1 MKSRRPFFCIAVI
14 LLLSFSIHEI
24 LRGQSQTDSVA
35 FRLFNKADSLR
46 RAQEFDSAGFYFMK
60 SGILFSEQGLNK
72 EYLEALVETAFICS
86 FKNLTDSANT
96 LIELAI
102 EKVPQLEDDSSKILI
117 DCYSLKARI
126 LCNYSDFT
134 EATRYMMK
142 AVQLCEE
149 YYGYNHIR
157 TSSAYGNF
165 GIVYYEAGDFRKSIS
180 YYKKALRIVMEL
192 YGEDH
197 HLMAAGYNNLGNVYI
212 DLGKLDSA
220 SVMHEKA
227 LAIRLKVLGEYD
239 LNTAASYTNLCVI
252 YYERGDYQKALNYE
266 RSVFTIRKT
275 VLGEEH
281 PLTAMCY
288 NNFGAIYEAIGD
300 YEKALENHHRALS
313 IREKSLPSN
322 HPDIAM
328 SYMNLANVY
337 RHFNEFDKA
346 LDYHN
351 RSYAIKKS
359 IYGDYHPDIAQVLN
373 NMGDIYFRMED
384 YRRAILK
391 FDEAIHSLRHCFANY
406 IHPDIAVYA
415 NNKAESYNEL
425 NELDSALFYVDY
437 ALQAN
442 RRIIENDDGVL
453 DTIVLDYKM
462 YLLSLQLKAMIFF
475 HRYYRDNSKID
486 DLEKSVIVYK
496 LAVNF
501 TEQMRRSYTAEESK
515 EYLSEKHANL
525 FSDAINT
532 AYIYF
537 KASRDSTVLE
547 TIHNLMERSKQGI
560 LRDVLMKN
568 DLAKNVGIPD
578 SLRMKEKELISTIR
592 AYKSEL
598 IELEEK
604 NDTTKDLIATRE
616 LYTRLFSVE
625 KEYDDL
631 QSLYALNYPKFN
643 QLIPV
648 NKLPS
653 LKTVCELRDS
663 NEVVISYNISDTSLY
678 ISLFENKYHYLF
690 RQTIG
695 TAFEKSIHDY
705 LRSVKT
711 YDFDTYRQTNSFL
724 YGLLVAP
731 IEERISNIKHA
742 IIIPDKALYYLPY
755 ETLFTE
761 IDSEKDLVF
770 SDLNYLIKRFPVSYR
785 YTAST
790 LLNDS
795 GKRPVHKSSYDGF
808 VGFAPVFDSDSS
820 NNSLIIQGTPIA
832 DALTNDEIALRSVS
846 IDGLTFN
853 ELNFSKDEVRE
864 IISLFRNMDLPASAY
879 LYSMA
884 NEEIFKKESG
894 KYKYIHIATHG
905 MINENH
911 PDLSG
916 LIFSQS
922 GKNSETNRTEQAD
935 KAMSGTDG
943 VLYASEIYG
952 LDLNADLV
960 VLSACETGTGKMVKG
975 EGIISITR
983 GFLCSGVPNILFSL
997 WKVGDKSTR
1006 ELMVLFYSNLLQ
1018 GKSYSEALQEAKL
1031 EMIKS
1036 KNHAYPLFWGGFT
1049 LIDTD

>member
-1 MKSRRPFFCIAVI
+1 MKSRRPFFCIAGI
-14 LLLSFSIHEI
+14 LLLSFSFHEI
-24 LRGQSQTDSVA
+24 LRGQSPTDSTA

-46 RAQEFDSAGFYFMK
+46 RVQEFDSAGFYFMK
-60 SGILFSEQGLNK
+60 SAILFSEQGLNK
-72 EYLEALVETAFICS
+72 EYLEALVETSFICS

-96 LIELAI
+96 LVELAI
-102 EKVPQLEDDSSKILI
+102 EKSPQLAGDSSKILI

-126 LCNYSDFT
+126 LCNYSDFIK
-134 EATRYMMK
+134 AAHYMTRS
-142 AVQLCEE
+142 VQLSED
-149 YYGYNHIR
+149 YYGPNHIE
-157 TSSAYGNF
+157 TSSAYGNLAIVHAWAGNYREAITYYRKAS
-165 GIVYYEAGDFRKSIS
+165 GIVRK
-180 YYKKALRIVMEL
+180 LH
-192 YGEDH
+192 GEDH
-197 HLMAAGYNNLGNVYI
+197 HLMAAGYNNLGNVYL

-220 SVMHEKA
+220 SIMHEKA
-227 LAIRLKVLGEYD
+227 LAIRLKVLGEND

-252 YYERGDYQKALNYE
+252 YYEKGDYQKALNYE

-313 IREKSLPSN
+313 IREKSLPAN

-351 RSYAIKKS
+351 RSYTIKKD

-384 YRRAILK
+384 YRKANLK

-406 IHPDIAVYA
+406 VHPDIAVYA
-415 NNKAESYNEL
+415 NNKAENYNEL

-437 ALQAN
+437 AMQIN

-453 DTIVLDYKM
+453 DTIILDYKM
-462 YLLSLQLKAMIFF
+462 YLWSLQLKAMIYF
-475 HRYYRDNSKID
+475 HRYHKDISKID
-486 DLEKSVIVYK
+486 DLKKSVIAYQH
-496 LAVNF
+496 AVDL
-501 TEQMRRSYTAEESK
+501 TEEMRRSYSAEESK
-515 EYLSEKHANL
+515 EYLSEKHSDL
-525 FSDAINT
+525 FCDAINT
-532 AYIYF
+532 SYVYF

-547 TIHNLMERSKQGI
+547 TIHNLMERSKHGI

-568 DLAKNVGIPD
+568 DLAVNVGISD

-592 AYKSEL
+592 SCKAEL

-604 NDTTKDLIATRE
+604 NDTTKDLIVTRE
-616 LYTRLFSVE
+616 LYSRLFSLE

-631 QSLYALNYPKFN
+631 QSFYALNYPKLN

-648 NKLPS
+648 NELP
-653 LKTVCELRDS
+653 LVKTVCELRDT
-663 NEVVISYNISDTSLY
+663 NEVLVSYNISDTSLY
-678 ISLFENKYHYLF
+678 ISLFDNRSHYLF
-690 RQTIG
+690 RQTID

-724 YGLLVAP
+724 YNLLISP
-731 IEERISNIKHA
+731 IEDRISNKKHA

-755 ETLFTE
+755 ETLF
-761 IDSEKDLVF
+761 SETNNKEDLVF
-770 SDLNYLIKRFPVSYR
+770 TDLNYLVKRFPISYR
-785 YTAST
+785 YTSST
-790 LLNDS
+790 LLNDA
-795 GKRPVHKSSYDGF
+795 GNRPVHESSSSGF
-808 VGFAPVFDSDSS
+808 IGFAPVFDSDSS
-820 NNSLIIQGTPIA
+820 NNSMIIQGKPIV
-832 DALTNDEIALRSVS
+832 DVLKNDEMALRSVS
-846 IDGLTFN
+846 IDGFTFN
-853 ELNFSKDEVRE
+853 ELSFSKNEVQE
-864 IISLFRNMDLPASAY
+864 IISLFQNNGLSASAY

-884 NEEIFKKESG
+884 NEEIFRKESG

-922 GKNSETNRTEQAD
+922 EKDSETYRTEQAD
-935 KAMSGTDG
+935 KAISGTDG

-983 GFLCSGVPNILFSL
+983 GFLCSGIPNIIFSL
-997 WKVGDKSTR
+997 WKVGDKSTQ

-1018 GKSYSEALQEAKL
+1018 GKSYSEALQKAKL
-1031 EMIKS
+1031 EMIRN